1 MILLAASSKD
11 IAGVNITKQVL
22 GNFKFSKT
30 EQTYQENPVYQAAID
45 EKQVQLATLKN
56 EAVNAQELP
65 EAFPTA
71 ELIIFLSRHSS
82 QSGKPTLSVHTP
94 GNFGSAELGGLP
106 RALSI
111 APAKAMCDALKT
123 MAQLKTELN
132 LTYEVSYE
140 CTHHGPSLNVLTMFV
155 ELGSTPQQWQDET
168 AAKVVAEAAMHAV
181 VNFDRTA
188 RSAAI
193 GIGGTHYNAR
203 FTQLALDDKALFGHM
218 IPKYALPNFDA
229 EILRQCVERTLE
241 TVNHVILDW
250 KGIKGNDKP
259 RIVEALRE
267 VDLPYE
273 KI

>member
-1 MILLAASSKD
+1 
-11 IAGVNITKQVL
+11 V
-22 GNFKFSKT
+22 
-30 EQTYQENPVYQAAID
+30 
-45 EKQVQLATLKN
+45 
-56 EAVNAQELP
+56 
-65 EAFPTA
+65 
-71 ELIIFLSRHSS
+71 
-82 QSGKPTLSVHTP
+82 
-94 GNFGSAELGGLP
+94 
-106 RALSI
+106 
-111 APAKAMCDALKT
+111 APASAMQTALKT
-123 MAQLKTELN
+123 LKQQQEALN
-132 LTYEVSYE
+132 LCYEVSYE

-218 IPKYALPNFDA
+218 IPKYVLPNFDA